1 MAKKTKFKP
10 KHSVSRRVKI
20 TGTGKVL
27 RGRSFGRH
35 LKANKK
41 KKNSRVYKRPIE
53 ANKTL
58 TKKIKQ
64 VLGL

>member
-1 MAKKTKFKP
+1 MKKTKFKP
-10 KHSVSRRVKI
+10 KRSVSRRVKV
-20 TGTGKVL
+20 TGTGKIM

-35 LKANKK
+35 LKANKH

-58 TKKIKQ
+58 SKKIKKA
-64 VLGL
+64 LGI

>member
-1 MAKKTKFKP
+1 MKKTKFKP

-41 KKNSRVYKRPIE
+41 KKNSRVYKKTVE
-53 ANKTL
+53 ANKVL
-58 TKKIKQ
+58 TKKIKKA
-64 VLGL
+64 LGI